1 MNTDWRK
8 VVPRLPWEKY
18 QKIFLE
24 MKAQKWSSE
33 EIQQVRGSETKF
45 NLGKL
50 EGLLKGFDENIKKY
64 VLK

>member
-1 MNTDWRK
+1 
-8 VVPRLPWEKY
+8 
-18 QKIFLE
+18 